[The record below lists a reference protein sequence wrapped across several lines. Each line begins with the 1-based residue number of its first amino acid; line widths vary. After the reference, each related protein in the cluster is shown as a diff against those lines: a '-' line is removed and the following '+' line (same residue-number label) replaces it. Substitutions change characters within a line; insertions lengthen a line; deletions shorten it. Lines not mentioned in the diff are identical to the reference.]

1 MPSIKS
7 SVVQI
12 VLRWDDSRMEGAVM
26 WMAQSD
32 VLEALILLHKA
43 VADNLNLW
51 LVRYGFQ
58 VRVQDR
64 AFRVERLAVAIRACS
79 IWVELL
85 RDFILRLRRD
95 VILVLED
102 QDLMFEKGIPDSFVL
117 GIWKMLVSILSTIED
132 Q

>member
-32 VLEALILLHKA
+32 VLEALIILHKA

-58 VRVQDR
+58 VRMQDR
-64 AFRVERLAVAIRACS
+64 AFRVERLAVAI
-79 IWVELL
+79 
-85 RDFILRLRRD
+85 
-95 VILVLED
+95 
-102 QDLMFEKGIPDSFVL
+102 
-117 GIWKMLVSILSTIED
+117 
-132 Q
+132 

>member
-64 AFRVERLAVAIRACS
+64 AFRVERLAVAIRPCS
-79 IWVELL
+79 IRVELL

>member
-1 MPSIKS
+1 
-7 SVVQI
+7 
-12 VLRWDDSRMEGAVM
+12 MEGAVM

-79 IWVELL
+79 IRVELL

>member
-64 AFRVERLAVAIRACS
+64 AFRVERLAVAIRPCS
-79 IWVELL
+79 IRVELL

-117 GIWKMLVSILSTIED
+117 GIWKMLVSTPSTH
-132 Q
+132 

>member
-64 AFRVERLAVAIRACS
+64 AFRVERLAVAIRPCS
-79 IWVELL
+79 IRVELL

-117 GIWKMLVSILSTIED
+117 GIWKMLVSILSTH
-132 Q
+132 